1 MIGSLGCD
9 NPCRIWSQAERRKVF
24 RNHLSDNPPLPC
36 FGCRSRTACSRVQS
50 ALHNTFINGAG
61 VYASIIA
68 YILRKKHIQA
78 YLFWLFNII
87 TALNNQLFNIL
98 LYTENSLY
106 TDLIQQFI
114 KSLLHMGVVPLYP
127 WTLAY
132 RIVIYQQKKKERF
145 FWWKQRSQPNFQ
157 LRKRWLISRYFK
169 SCLENNCIIS
179 FIIYCFIL
187 IIYIFYTNIYKFS
200 IEDNCKIVL
209 LFYNY
214 FQNSSLV
221 FRLKIFFNK

>member
-1 MIGSLGCD
+1 MVSSL
-9 NPCRIWSQAERRKVF
+9 Q
-24 RNHLSDNPPLPC
+24 C
-36 FGCRSRTACSRVQS
+36 FKRSR
-50 ALHNTFINGAG
+50 G
-61 VYASIIA
+61 
-68 YILRKKHIQA
+68 LRFYFAKKHIRA
-78 YLFWLFNII
+78 FFFWLF
-87 TALNNQLFNIL
+87 
-98 LYTENSLY
+98 

-114 KSLLHMGVVPLYP
+114 KSLLSAGVVPLYP

-132 RIVIYQQKKKERF
+132 RIVIYHQKKKERF

-169 SCLENNCIIS
+169 SCRRNNCIIS
-179 FIIYCFIL
+179 FIIYYSIL

-209 LFYNY
+209 LLYNY

-221 FRLKIFFNK
+221 FRLKSFSTNKMDELFSRVQGYNSTTPVRLVPL